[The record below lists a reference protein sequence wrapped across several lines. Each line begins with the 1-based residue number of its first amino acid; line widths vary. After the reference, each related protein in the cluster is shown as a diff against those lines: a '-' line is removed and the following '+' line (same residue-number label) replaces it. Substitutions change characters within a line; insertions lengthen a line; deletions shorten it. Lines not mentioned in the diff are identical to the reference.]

1 MQNIPYPWCILLFFV
16 LLQRQ
21 NKRVDEKDVE
31 AKEKMKVLVKK
42 MIFRLTA
49 AVAAVAPLP
58 GMAQEAS
65 DIAREKDLQ
74 EVTITSRS
82 VQKRMDEVQIGVEKV
97 EIATLAKVPSL
108 FGEKDIIKS
117 LQLLP
122 GVKSESE
129 GSGGYQVRGGTAAQN
144 LILLDGATVYNAGH
158 LMGLFSTFNDD
169 ALMSGAL
176 YKGMVPAQFGGGSSS
191 VFDISTRSGDMYDY
205 HYGGT
210 IGLLSA
216 KVMAEGPIQEGKSS
230 FLVSGRRSY
239 LDLFLKA
246 TDEYK
251 NNTLHFYDANVRL
264 NFHLTQKD
272 VLALSFFHGF
282 DNMGLE
288 DLMFMKWGNTT
299 ATANWLHTFSD
310 QYYANTKLIYSDF
323 SSHIGMDVM
332 SMDYTMKGFI
342 RHATLNHQHTWTI
355 DGHHRM
361 NYGLEGSYLQVQ
373 SAEWDIIEL
382 HEREKRNALTGAL
395 WIGDDWTISDALEL
409 QAGARLHLFSVLG
422 GAPYYEIDADGNITN
437 TTNPSSSHIVKT
449 YADIEPRLS
458 AKISLGAQHNLKIG
472 YSRTSQDVHA
482 INNGAS
488 GMPFSRYLM
497 SSNIVKPEQA
507 NQVSLGWTGITR
519 NGAYDFSA
527 ETYYKTIDNVYDFRD
542 GKFFFSEIE
551 VERIILGGKGRAYG
565 LELCAHKND
574 GPLTGWISYTL
585 AWSENKIEGINGGRW
600 YTASNDRR
608 HDLSIVGMYQLSPC
622 WDVAATWHYNTGQA
636 LSAPSAK
643 YDMFGNTFY
652 SYSERNSYRA
662 PACHRLDL
670 SANYTRKHGKAT
682 HIWSFGVY
690 NAYNRYNPYV
700 IRFSNDDEKAS
711 GTKVEQTSLFGIVP
725 SVSFTLKY

>member
-31 AKEKMKVLVKK
+31 VKEKMKVLVKK

-272 VLALSFFHGF
+272 VLALSFFHSF

-458 AKISLGAQHNLKIG
+458 AKISLGTQHNLKIG

-482 INNGAS
+482 ISNGAS

-507 NQVSLGWTGITR
+507 NQVSLGWTGITK

-662 PACHRLDL
+662 PDCHRLDI

-700 IRFSNDDEKAS
+700 IRFSNDDKKAS

>member
-1 MQNIPYPWCILLFFV
+1 
-16 LLQRQ
+16 
-21 NKRVDEKDVE
+21 
-31 AKEKMKVLVKK
+31 MKVLVKK

-299 ATANWLHTFSD
+299 ATANWLHTFND

-437 TTNPSSSHIVKT
+437 TTNPSNSHIVKT

-458 AKISLGAQHNLKIG
+458 AKIGLGAQHNLKIG

-482 INNGAS
+482 ISNGAS

-636 LSAPSAK
+636 LSAPTAK

>member
-1 MQNIPYPWCILLFFV
+1 
-16 LLQRQ
+16 
-21 NKRVDEKDVE
+21 
-31 AKEKMKVLVKK
+31 MKVLVKK

-636 LSAPSAK
+636 LSAPTAK

-700 IRFSNDDEKAS
+700 IRFSNDDKKAS

>member
-1 MQNIPYPWCILLFFV
+1 
-16 LLQRQ
+16 
-21 NKRVDEKDVE
+21 
-31 AKEKMKVLVKK
+31 MKVLVKK

-272 VLALSFFHGF
+272 VLALSFFHSF

-422 GAPYYEIDADGNITN
+422 GAPYYEIDANGNITN
-437 TTNPSSSHIVKT
+437 TTNPSNSHIVKT

-482 INNGAS
+482 ISNGAS

-636 LSAPSAK
+636 LSAPTAK

-662 PACHRLDL
+662 PDCHRLDI

>member
-1 MQNIPYPWCILLFFV
+1 
-16 LLQRQ
+16 
-21 NKRVDEKDVE
+21 
-31 AKEKMKVLVKK
+31 MKVLVKK

-272 VLALSFFHGF
+272 VLALSFFHSF

-458 AKISLGAQHNLKIG
+458 AKISLGTQHNLKIG

-482 INNGAS
+482 ISNGAS

-507 NQVSLGWTGITR
+507 NQVSLGWTGITK

>member
-1 MQNIPYPWCILLFFV
+1 
-16 LLQRQ
+16 
-21 NKRVDEKDVE
+21 
-31 AKEKMKVLVKK
+31 MKVLVKK

-299 ATANWLHTFSD
+299 ATANWLHTFND
-310 QYYANTKLIYSDF
+310 QDYANTKLIYSDF

-482 INNGAS
+482 ISNGAS

-636 LSAPSAK
+636 LSAPTAK

-662 PACHRLDL
+662 PACHRLDI

-700 IRFSNDDEKAS
+700 IRFSNDDKKAS

>member
-482 INNGAS
+482 ISNGAS

-507 NQVSLGWTGITR
+507 NQVSLGWTGITK

-636 LSAPSAK
+636 LSAPTAK

>member
-1 MQNIPYPWCILLFFV
+1 
-16 LLQRQ
+16 
-21 NKRVDEKDVE
+21 
-31 AKEKMKVLVKK
+31 MKVLVKK

-299 ATANWLHTFSD
+299 ATANWLHTFND

-355 DGHHRM
+355 DGHHHM

-700 IRFSNDDEKAS
+700 IRFSNDDKKAS

>member
-31 AKEKMKVLVKK
+31 VKEKMKVLVKK

-272 VLALSFFHGF
+272 VLALSFFHSF

-422 GAPYYEIDADGNITN
+422 GAPYYEIDAAGNITN

-482 INNGAS
+482 ISNGAS

-507 NQVSLGWTGITR
+507 NQVSLGWTGITK

-662 PACHRLDL
+662 PDCHRLDL

>member
-1 MQNIPYPWCILLFFV
+1 
-16 LLQRQ
+16 
-21 NKRVDEKDVE
+21 
-31 AKEKMKVLVKK
+31 MKVLVKK

-272 VLALSFFHGF
+272 VLALSFFHSF

-437 TTNPSSSHIVKT
+437 TTNPSNSHIVKT

-482 INNGAS
+482 ISNGAS

-507 NQVSLGWTGITR
+507 NQVSLGWTGITK
-519 NGAYDFSA
+519 NGAYDFPA
-527 ETYYKTIDNVYDFRD
+527 ETYSKTIDNVYDFRD

-662 PACHRLDL
+662 PACHRLDI

>member
-1 MQNIPYPWCILLFFV
+1 
-16 LLQRQ
+16 
-21 NKRVDEKDVE
+21 
-31 AKEKMKVLVKK
+31 
-42 MIFRLTA
+42 
-49 AVAAVAPLP
+49 
-58 GMAQEAS
+58 
-65 DIAREKDLQ
+65 
-74 EVTITSRS
+74 
-82 VQKRMDEVQIGVEKV
+82 
-97 EIATLAKVPSL
+97 
-108 FGEKDIIKS
+108 
-117 LQLLP
+117 
-122 GVKSESE
+122 
-129 GSGGYQVRGGTAAQN
+129 
-144 LILLDGATVYNAGH
+144 
-158 LMGLFSTFNDD
+158 
-169 ALMSGAL
+169 
-176 YKGMVPAQFGGGSSS
+176 
-191 VFDISTRSGDMYDY
+191 
-205 HYGGT
+205 
-210 IGLLSA
+210 
-216 KVMAEGPIQEGKSS
+216 
-230 FLVSGRRSY
+230 
-239 LDLFLKA
+239 
-246 TDEYK
+246 
-251 NNTLHFYDANVRL
+251 
-264 NFHLTQKD
+264 
-272 VLALSFFHGF
+272 
-282 DNMGLE
+282 
-288 DLMFMKWGNTT
+288 
-299 ATANWLHTFSD
+299 
-310 QYYANTKLIYSDF
+310 
-323 SSHIGMDVM
+323 MDVM

-437 TTNPSSSHIVKT
+437 TTNPSNSHIVKT

-482 INNGAS
+482 ISNGAS

-636 LSAPSAK
+636 LSAPTAK

-662 PACHRLDL
+662 PACHRLDI

-711 GTKVEQTSLFGIVP
+711 GTKVERTSLFGIVP

>member
-272 VLALSFFHGF
+272 VLALSFFHSF

-458 AKISLGAQHNLKIG
+458 AKISLGTQHNLKIG

-482 INNGAS
+482 ISNGAS

-636 LSAPSAK
+636 LSAPTAK

>member
-272 VLALSFFHGF
+272 VLSLSFFHGF

-437 TTNPSSSHIVKT
+437 TTTPSSSHIVKT

-482 INNGAS
+482 ISNGAS

-507 NQVSLGWTGITR
+507 NQVSLGWTGITK

-662 PACHRLDL
+662 PDCHRLDL

>member
-1 MQNIPYPWCILLFFV
+1 
-16 LLQRQ
+16 
-21 NKRVDEKDVE
+21 
-31 AKEKMKVLVKK
+31 MKKVRKLV
-42 MIFRLTA
+42 FRIAAA
-49 AVAAVAPLP
+49 AVAVAPLP
-58 GMAQEAS
+58 CMGQEEP
-65 DIAREKDLQ
+65 DIAREKTLQ
-74 EVTITSRS
+74 EVTVTSRS
-82 VQKRMDEVQIGVEKV
+82 AQKRVDEVQIGVEKV
-97 EIATLAKVPSL
+97 EIATLAKVPQL

-191 VFDISTRSGDMYDY
+191 VFDISTRSGDMHEY
-205 HYGGT
+205 HFGGT

-216 KVMAEGPIQEGKSS
+216 KVMAEGPMQDGKSS

-246 TDEYK
+246 SDDYK

-288 DLMFMKWGNTT
+288 DMMYMKWGNT
-299 ATANWLHTFSD
+299 AAAANWLHTFHD
-310 QYYANTKLIYSDF
+310 GHYANTRLIYSDF
-323 SSHIGMDVM
+323 SSNIGMNVM
-332 SMDYTMKGFI
+332 SMDYTSKGFI
-342 RHATLNHQHTWTI
+342 RHATLNHQQTWMPS
-355 DGHHRM
+355 DRHHV
-361 NYGLEGSYLQVQ
+361 NYGLEATYLQVK
-373 SAEWDIIEL
+373 SAEWDMVLL
-382 HEREKRNALTGAL
+382 HECEKRNALTGAL
-395 WIGDDWTISDALEL
+395 WIGDDWKISPALQL
-409 QAGARLHLFSVLG
+409 QAGARLHLFSALG
-422 GAPYYEIDADGNITN
+422 GAPYYQIDADGNITD
-437 TTNPSSSHIVKT
+437 TTNPGSTHIVKT

-458 AKISLGAQHNLKIG
+458 AKISLNDQHNLKIG

-482 INNGAS
+482 LNNGS
-488 GMPFSRYLM
+488 MSMPFSRYLM

-507 NQVSLGWTGITR
+507 DQVSLGWTGVTR
-519 NGAYDFSA
+519 DGAYDFSA
-527 ETYYKTIDNVYDFRD
+527 ETYYKTIRNVYDYRD
-542 GKFFFSEIE
+542 GKLFYSEIE
-551 VERIILGGKGRAYG
+551 VERLILGGKGRAYG
-565 LELCAHKND
+565 LELCAHKNN

-608 HDLSIVGMYQLSPC
+608 HDLSIVGMYQLSPA
-622 WDVAATWHYNTGQA
+622 WDLAATWHYNTGQA

-643 YDMFGNTFY
+643 YDMDGSTFF
-652 SYSERNSYRA
+652 SYSERNGYRA
-662 PACHRLDL
+662 PACHRLDI

-700 IRFSNDDEKAS
+700 IRFTNDDKKAS